1 MGQVQEELW
10 LDQCLKQVAVTILQ
24 SELLQVE
31 NVLQVFLCASPVVRH
46 NCIKRSNKCVFMSI
60 QTSMSKLT
68 DEVTASGTPASSLI
82 LQPEETNVILIL
94 KYIGMDTFVLRLDD
108 FIVQKIGQ

>member
-1 MGQVQEELW
+1 
-10 LDQCLKQVAVTILQ
+10 
-24 SELLQVE
+24 
-31 NVLQVFLCASPVVRH
+31 
-46 NCIKRSNKCVFMSI
+46 
-60 QTSMSKLT
+60 MSKLT

>member
-10 LDQCLKQVAVTILQ
+10 LDQCMKQVAVTILQ

-31 NVLQVFLCASPVVRH
+31 NVSQVFLCASSVVRH

-68 DEVTASGTPASSLI
+68 EVTASGTPASSLI

-108 FIVQKIGQ
+108 FIVQKI